1 MGTIHTMKENANIER
16 QLSSLSGLESQLHLK
31 QLQINKLLNITQ
43 AINNNLPADA
53 LYSMYHSFISW
64 EMGVQKMALFTQKEG
79 EWQLATSVG
88 MEEGILNI
96 GLKTDFSQF
105 DRMRTLKDIEDPFI
119 QHFDVVIPVLHKENP
134 IAYAFIGDCAEESDE
149 FYNKIQFITTI
160 TNIVA
165 VAIENKRLFKQQL
178 EQVRFRKEIE
188 LASEMQQMMVPGIL
202 PDEPYFSLDSIYIPQ
217 IGVGGDYFDVIPT
230 SDSSYIFCVADIS
243 GKGFA
248 AALLMSNVQAN
259 LKVLADLPLD
269 MSELIRS
276 LNKVIYKVTKGDK
289 YITMFI
295 AEYNITTKEL
305 TYVNAGHVAPLYIQ
319 KGKVDYLKEGCMIL
333 GAFEDLPFV
342 EVGQKKI
349 DGSAK
354 LLAFTDGLT
363 DLRNRNGDY
372 FNEKEVESFF
382 TQNQLLPVNEINQRL
397 LTKIEAF
404 KSELSYPD
412 DITVLTCKMS

>member
-1 MGTIHTMKENANIER
+1 MKENANIER
-16 QLSSLSGLESQLHLK
+16 QLSTLSGLESQLHLK

-53 LYSMYHSFISW
+53 LYSMYHSFMSW
-64 EMGVQKMALFTQKEG
+64 EMGVEKMALFTQKEK

-88 MEEGILNI
+88 MEEDVLNI
-96 GLKTDFSQF
+96 GLNTDFSQF
-105 DRMRTLKDIEDPFI
+105 DRMRTLKDIKDPFI

-160 TNIVA
+160 TNIIA

-178 EQVRFRKEIE
+178 EQVRFKKEIE
-188 LASEMQQMMVPGIL
+188 LASEMQQMMVPNTL
-202 PDEPYFSLDSIYIPQ
+202 PDDESFSLDSIYIPQ
-217 IGVGGDYFDVIPT
+217 IGVGGDYFDVIQT
-230 SDSSYIFCVADIS
+230 TDDSYIFCVADIS

-259 LKVLADLPLD
+259 LKTLAELPLD

-295 AEYNITTKEL
+295 AEYNVSKKEL
-305 TYVNAGHVAPLYIQ
+305 TYVNAGHVAPFFIE
-319 KGKVDYLKEGCMIL
+319 GKEISCLKEGCMIL
-333 GAFEDLPFV
+333 GAFEELPFV
-342 EVGQKKI
+342 DVGYRKI
-349 DGSAK
+349 KDKAK

-363 DLRNRNGDY
+363 DLRNTSGDY
-372 FNEKEVESFF
+372 FNEHEVEKFISE
-382 TQNQLLPVNEINQRL
+382 NYSLPVAEINQRL
-397 LTKIEAF
+397 MAKIEAF

-412 DITVLTCKMS
+412 DITILTCKMS